1 MKKIKITES
10 QLKKL
15 MGIRLTENMDSSD
28 NGMPMLVKDVI
39 NSYLDKIELET
50 NEEKIGDLITF
61 IKIFLFSSISFF
73 C

>member
-28 NGMPMLVKDVI
+28 NGMSMLVKNVI
-39 NSYLDKIELET
+39 NS
-50 NEEKIGDLITF
+50 
-61 IKIFLFSSISFF
+61 
-73 C
+73 